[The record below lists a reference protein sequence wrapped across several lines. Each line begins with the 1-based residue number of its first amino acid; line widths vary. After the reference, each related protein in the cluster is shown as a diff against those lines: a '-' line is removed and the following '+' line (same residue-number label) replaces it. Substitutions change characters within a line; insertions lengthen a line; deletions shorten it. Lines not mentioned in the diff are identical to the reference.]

1 MVMKQSFIAFC
12 LTLVIGA
19 GAASAAVTNVF
30 HVAAGDVKTV
40 KEIVTANG

>member
-1 MVMKQSFIAFC
+1 MKQSFIAFC

-19 GAASAAVTNVF
+19 GAASAAVTNEF
-30 HVAAGDVKTV
+30 YVAAGDVKTV